1 MIPMRVLITGGAG
14 FIGSHLVDRFLQ
26 MGYDVH
32 VLDSL
37 EPRVHPHGWPAYLPS
52 EVDFIRGDVRDK
64 HALAQAL
71 RGVDIVSHQA
81 AYQDYMPD
89 YSRFFSTNVASTALI
104 YEIIREEH
112 LPVRKV
118 MVASSQAVYGE
129 GQYLCETCGL
139 FQPASRRVADLDQ
152 SSWELRC
159 PQCGRPANPL
169 RLREEYANP
178 FNAYALS
185 KLGEELAALRLGQ
198 LLGIPTV
205 ALRYSITQ
213 GPRQSPFN
221 SYSGICRIFTT
232 RLMNGDAPI
241 IFEDGKQTR
250 DFTHVQDLVDA
261 HMLLLAR
268 DDTAFQS
275 YNVGSGRSITVLEY
289 ARLLIEVMGMSVEP
303 VISGEYRVGDNR
315 HSVSDISKLLALG
328 WQPQRT
334 LRDIFVDYLKWLATQ
349 DYRTESYRAADAA
362 MRVAGVI
369 RRVGES
375 PSRA

>member
-1 MIPMRVLITGGAG
+1 
-14 FIGSHLVDRFLQ
+14 
-26 MGYDVH
+26 
-32 VLDSL
+32 
-37 EPRVHPHGWPAYLPS
+37 
-52 EVDFIRGDVRDK
+52 
-64 HALAQAL
+64 
-71 RGVDIVSHQA
+71 
-81 AYQDYMPD
+81 
-89 YSRFFSTNVASTALI
+89 
-104 YEIIREEH
+104 
-112 LPVRKV
+112 
-118 MVASSQAVYGE
+118 
-129 GQYLCETCGL
+129 
-139 FQPASRRVADLDQ
+139 
-152 SSWELRC
+152 
-159 PQCGRPANPL
+159 
-169 RLREEYANP
+169 
-178 FNAYALS
+178 
-185 KLGEELAALRLGQ
+185 
-198 LLGIPTV
+198 
-205 ALRYSITQ
+205 
-213 GPRQSPFN
+213 
-221 SYSGICRIFTT
+221 
-232 RLMNGDAPI
+232 MNGDAPI

-375 PSRA
+375 PS